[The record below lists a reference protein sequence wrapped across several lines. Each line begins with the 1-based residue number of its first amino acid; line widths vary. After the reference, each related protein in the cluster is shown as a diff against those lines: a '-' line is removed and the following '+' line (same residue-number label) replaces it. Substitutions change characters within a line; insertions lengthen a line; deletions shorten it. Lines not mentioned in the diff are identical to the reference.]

1 MTILSEEEQKKY
13 LLSKIGESVVFKY
26 PEPPYVLNGKLKDRW
41 VFKNYEDD
49 DVVYWNIMDLIKFEN
64 DNEDWLRMSYYRYKK
79 KTSPPK
85 RRVGWVF
92 AGQTSL
98 ASPINQVSE
107 FFTDAIKRKRMDTGL
122 FQKHIQEMSSGI
134 AIELNAIFFKSNL
147 CIRVNQ

>member
-1 MTILSEEEQKKY
+1 MTTLSEEEQKKY

-26 PEPPYVLNGKLKDRW
+26 PEPPYKLNGKLKDRW

-64 DNEDWLRMSYYRYKK
+64 DNENWLRMTYYRYKK
-79 KTSPPK
+79 KARPPK

-107 FFTDAIKRKRMDTGL
+107 FFTDAIKGKEWIKD
-122 FQKHIQEMSSGI
+122 
-134 AIELNAIFFKSNL
+134 FFKNIFGKCRQEL
-147 CIRVNQ
+147 E